1 MPATPLHGWQMTE
14 PASFD
19 VPDDLLP
26 IAAIARA
33 WPAKKGGV
41 SPGLVFRFAD
51 KGRRGVV
58 LRTLDVPGV
67 GLCSCQQW
75 VKDFIAA
82 LNRPQ
87 VTQRGPAKTST
98 FHKPR
103 LRDLGNRR
111 PPSATESM

>member
-1 MPATPLHGWQMTE
+1 MTE
-14 PASFD
+14 PSSCD

-51 KGRRGVV
+51 KGRGGVV
-58 LRTLDVPGV
+58 LRTLYVPGV

-75 VKDFIAA
+75 VRDFIAA
-82 LNRPQ
+82 CNAPEP
-87 VTQRGPAKTST
+87 TQRSSATSAMAR
-98 FHKPR
+98 KPR
-103 LRDLGNRR
+103 LRDLVARKPEAR
-111 PPSATESM
+111 TDSV